1 MSLVA
6 LANTREDDSKSEAT
20 CKNMS
25 KFCAITLTKKKQI
38 RRNLS
43 TDDTDDTD
51 YARALLVLPS
61 RW

>member
-25 KFCAITLTKKKQI
+25 KFSYITLTKKTDTAF
-38 RRNLS
+38 NLS